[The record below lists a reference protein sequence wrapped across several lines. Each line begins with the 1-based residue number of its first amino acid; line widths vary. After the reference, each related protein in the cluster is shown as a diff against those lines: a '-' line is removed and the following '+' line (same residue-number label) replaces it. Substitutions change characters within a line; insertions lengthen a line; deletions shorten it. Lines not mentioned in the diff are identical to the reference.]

1 MYIKYC
7 SFIALHMHNQL
18 MLSLQKKQTQFTFKN
33 QIIQRQKQTNKHY
46 YTFKTCQEVYR
57 KSQLAVSY
65 CMLHFFGGVCVAH
78 PFSFLSCVFLFYFVI
93 LRPVSCVLNIASV
106 FGLSTLDCPFNFL
119 SCLLS
124 RLNEVIVCWLNL
136 PMSTLS
142 VFTKK
147 LGVYFPNSGDLYYDK
162 FVTCRR
168 FMYSGFLH

>member
-7 SFIALHMHNQL
+7 SFIALHMYNQL
-18 MLSLQKKQTQFTFKN
+18 MLSLQKKQTQYTFKN

-46 YTFKTCQEVYR
+46 YTFKR
-57 KSQLAVSY
+57 KSIGKANQQLVIVSFIF
-65 CMLHFFGGVCVAH
+65 LVVSVLLILLVFFLV
-78 PFSFLSCVFLFYFVI
+78 FFLFYFVI
-93 LRPVSCVLNIASV
+93 LRPVSCVPNIASV